1 MPREVNQDFDI
12 SIHYS
17 GEITD
22 SHKLGLRTYA
32 NTLKHFS
39 AAVDRAILSESRGN
53 IHKFARITHDE
64 REDLEFTVLDPEDG
78 GIILKFLSSRNNQ
91 LARRV
96 AERMANYIKE
106 AYNQEPQASITPK
119 QIREKIAD
127 LQQQEEIEANA
138 PPEADNDFAKKAIC
152 REVNSILSE
161 IRTEAAGQSWL
172 EFELKTPEPG
182 RVERFHFDRA
192 KAERFNQVVMRRN
205 IVGPYRYTIR
215 VRGLD
220 LVNEKKPY
228 AKCLDVTSGI
238 SRTVYFKDEEDLQ
251 KLRDYLSGDDAV
263 MVSVIGFSITEFGV
277 VDNLA
282 GDIHFIDVA

>member
-96 AERMANYIKE
+96 AERMAGNPTVAAVKE
-106 AYNQEPQASITPK
+106 SCSTGSKKNGLAPRSSNKSVTFFITGPGVFFGATSA
-119 QIREKIAD
+119 QLAEEKIYPD
-127 LQQQEEIEANA
+127 GSSLLPCK
-138 PPEADNDFAKKAIC
+138 PPTN
-152 REVNSILSE
+152 
-161 IRTEAAGQSWL
+161 
-172 EFELKTPEPG
+172 
-182 RVERFHFDRA
+182 
-192 KAERFNQVVMRRN
+192 
-205 IVGPYRYTIR
+205 
-215 VRGLD
+215 
-220 LVNEKKPY
+220 
-228 AKCLDVTSGI
+228 
-238 SRTVYFKDEEDLQ
+238 
-251 KLRDYLSGDDAV
+251 
-263 MVSVIGFSITEFGV
+263 GFPPT
-277 VDNLA
+277 N
-282 GDIHFIDVA
+282 